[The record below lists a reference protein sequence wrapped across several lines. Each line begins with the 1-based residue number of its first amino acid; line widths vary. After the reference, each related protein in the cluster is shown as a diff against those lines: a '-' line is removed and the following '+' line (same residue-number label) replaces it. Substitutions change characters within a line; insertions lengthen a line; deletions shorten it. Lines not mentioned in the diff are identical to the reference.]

1 MHGGVQSSKL
11 VCTNGL
17 AMANETLET
26 RIARIERLVRW
37 LAYTVAVAIAI
48 ALAAVA
54 ALIVQTLYFHASI
67 DAHWHWQSAL
77 SFLGFSS
84 ENLLSLMVEAL
95 PLSPAPRIKELK
107 IRARGNP

>member
-1 MHGGVQSSKL
+1 
-11 VCTNGL
+11 
-17 AMANETLET
+17 MANETLET

-77 SFLGFSS
+77 SFLAVLVFVAWFFQRK
-84 ENLLSLMVEAL
+84 LA
-95 PLSPAPRIKELK
+95 ELD
-107 IRARGNP
+107 G